1 LLPDPKDT
9 IEEQNLLHS
18 ALLASDD
25 GRSSDA
31 RAALEEVL
39 HRDPKSPTALL
50 QLGQLELS
58 AGNGKKAAEY
68 LGQARE
74 MRPDDV
80 TAAFDYAR
88 ALELNGDLPHAREAL
103 ESTLKLNPSQFAAR
117 VLMGKICLQLNDP
130 KAAEDQLE
138 AALLLQPRNIDAQ
151 LALAKAQVAQKEFS
165 DAASGLEPLA
175 KTQPSNPEVFE
186 LLRQAYSGLGK
197 DAQAREAATK
207 AERARSN
214 LKSK

>member
-1 LLPDPKDT
+1 
-9 IEEQNLLHS
+9 
-18 ALLASDD
+18 
-25 GRSSDA
+25 
-31 RAALEEVL
+31 
-39 HRDPKSPTALL
+39 
-50 QLGQLELS
+50 
-58 AGNGKKAAEY
+58 
-68 LGQARE
+68 
-74 MRPDDV
+74 V